1 MEIKDIDT
9 PFVYVDLEKLEENIR
24 DMANFSKE
32 SGVSLR
38 PMVKT
43 HKSIWIGKLQ
53 ENYGID
59 GIQCAK
65 IGEAEVF
72 SDGGFKD
79 IFISSEIIGKTKLN
93 RLLNLSKKLEK
104 LIVAVDSIEGIRALS
119 ETFKEGKIFVRIEID
134 SGHNRCGVKPEDVV
148 VLAKEIERYDSLIL
162 DGVFTHGGQV
172 YSSKDED
179 DLRKKSLEEAEGVL
193 KAKRVLEDMR
203 FNVNTVSVGSTP
215 SVKISGKVDGITEIR
230 PGNYVFYDMKQVLL
244 GVIPIDRVSLY
255 IVSTVISRP
264 DKDRIIV
271 DAGAKTLSL
280 DSVVLDGEKV
290 HGFIPKY
297 PEARIFRLSEEHG
310 WIKIPETYPIK
321 IGDRLKIIPAHSCLV
336 INNFDEIYGVR
347 NGNVERIIK
356 IDARG
361 KVT

>member
-1 MEIKDIDT
+1 M
-9 PFVYVDLEKLEENIR
+9 
-24 DMANFSKE
+24 
-32 SGVSLR
+32 
-38 PMVKT
+38 
-43 HKSIWIGKLQ
+43 
-53 ENYGID
+53 
-59 GIQCAK
+59 
-65 IGEAEVF
+65 
-72 SDGGFKD
+72 
-79 IFISSEIIGKTKLN
+79 
-93 RLLNLSKKLEK
+93 
-104 LIVAVDSIEGIRALS
+104 DSIEGIRALS
-119 ETFKEGKIFVRIEID
+119 ETFKEGKFFVRIEID

-172 YSSKDED
+172 YSSKDEE

-193 KAKRVLEDMR
+193 KAKRILEDMG

-215 SVKISGKVDGITEIR
+215 SVKISGKVKGITEIR